1 MKKLIIA
8 GGTGFLGQALITQ
21 LEHEYDEIVILSRS
35 GNRQTNKIKYIQW
48 DAKSF
53 GTWNAELE
61 GAEAII
67 NLSGRNINCRYT
79 KKNKAEIL
87 ASRLESTTIIGEA
100 ILKCKTP
107 PKAWINASAT
117 GIYQF
122 QENKFST
129 EANAKIGAGFIAEV
143 CVAWEKAVAKFKLPQ
158 TRQLIIRTSMVLG
171 HGGGAFPVMSKLA
184 ALGLGGTLGKGTQQ
198 VSWIHIADYCALIK
212 WMINTNTAVGVYNG
226 VAPTPIINKD
236 MMRLFRQK
244 AHMKIGLPAYTWML
258 EIGAFFIGT
267 ETEIILGSTY
277 AYPEKALNEG
287 FTFQYKT
294 MESCL
299 DNL

>member
-8 GGTGFLGQALITQ
+8 GGTGFLGQALIAQ
-21 LEHEYDEIVILSRS
+21 FEQEYDEIVVLSRS
-35 GNRQTNKIKYIQW
+35 GNRQTNKIRYVQW

-53 GTWNAELE
+53 GAWNMELE

-67 NLSGRNINCRYT
+67 NLSGRNINCRYN

-100 ILKCKTP
+100 ILKCTNP

-129 EANAKIGAGFIAEV
+129 EVNAEIGTGFIAEV
-143 CVAWEKAVAKFKLPQ
+143 CVAWEKAVNNFKLPQ

-184 ALGLGGTLGKGTQQ
+184 TLGLGGTLGKGTQQ

-212 WMINTNTAVGVYNG
+212 WMIDTNTAVGVYNG
-226 VAPTPIINKD
+226 VSPTPIMNKD

-244 AHMKIGLPAYTWML
+244 AHIKIGLPAYTWML

-277 AYPEKALNEG
+277 AYPERALNEG
-287 FTFQYKT
+287 FTFKYKT
-294 MESCL
+294 MQACL

>member
-8 GGTGFLGQALITQ
+8 GGTGFLGKALITQ
-21 LEHEYDEIVILSRS
+21 FEHEYDEIVILSRS
-35 GNRQTNKIKYIQW
+35 GNRQTNKIRYVQW

-53 GTWNAELE
+53 GIWGMELE

-87 ASRLESTTIIGEA
+87 ASRLESTNVIGEA
-100 ILKCKTP
+100 ILICKIP
-107 PKAWINASAT
+107 PKVWINASAT

-122 QENKFST
+122 QENEFST
-129 EANAKIGAGFIAEV
+129 EVNAEIGTGFIAQV
-143 CVAWEKAVAKFKLPQ
+143 CVAWEKAVTKFKLPN

-171 HGGGAFPVMSKLA
+171 QGGGAFPVMSKLA
-184 ALGLGGTLGKGTQQ
+184 SLGLGGTLGKGTQQ
-198 VSWIHIADYCALIK
+198 VSWIHIADYCALMK
-212 WMINTNTAVGVYNG
+212 WMIDTNTAIGVYNA
-226 VAPTPIINKD
+226 VAPIPIINKE

-244 AHMKIGLPAYTWML
+244 AHMKIGLPAYTWMI

-267 ETEIILGSTY
+267 EAEIILDSTY
-277 AYPEKALNEG
+277 AYPERALNEG
-287 FTFQYKT
+287 FTFKNKT
-294 MESCL
+294 MKACL

>member
-8 GGTGFLGQALITQ
+8 GGTGFLGQALVAQ
-21 LEHEYDEIVILSRS
+21 FEQEYDEVVILSRS
-35 GNRQTNKIKYIQW
+35 ENKQNNKVKYVQW

-53 GTWNAELE
+53 GSWCSELE

-87 ASRLESTTIIGEA
+87 ASRLESTSVIGEA
-100 ILKCKTP
+100 ILKCINP
-107 PKAWINASAT
+107 PKVWINSSAT
-117 GIYQF
+117 GIYKF
-122 QENKFST
+122 QEGHFST
-129 EANAKIGAGFIAEV
+129 ELDAKIGTGFMAEV
-143 CVAWEKAVAKFKLPQ
+143 CVAWEKAVANFKLPQ
-158 TRQLIIRTSMVLG
+158 TRQVIVRTSMVLG

-184 ALGLGGTLGKGTQQ
+184 SLGLGGTLGKGTQQ
-198 VSWIHIADYCALIK
+198 VSWIHVADYCTLVK
-212 WMINTNTAVGVYNG
+212 WMIDTNTAVGVYNG
-226 VAPTPIINKD
+226 VAPTPINNKD
-236 MMRLFRQK
+236 MMRLFRDK
-244 AHMKIGLPAYTWML
+244 AHMKIGIPAYAWML

-277 AYPEKALNEG
+277 AYPEKALSEG
-287 FTFQYKT
+287 FTFKYKT
-294 MESCL
+294 MKTCL

>member
-1 MKKLIIA
+1 MKKLVIA
-8 GGTGFLGQALITQ
+8 GGTGFLGQALISQ
-21 LEHEYDEIVILSRS
+21 FEQEYNEIIVLSRS
-35 GNRQTNKIKYIQW
+35 GNRQVKKIRYVQW

-53 GTWNAELE
+53 GAWNIELE

-67 NLSGRNINCRYT
+67 NLSGKNINCRYT
-79 KKNKAEIL
+79 HKNKAEIL
-87 ASRLESTTIIGEA
+87 SSRLESTNIIGEA
-100 ILKCKTP
+100 ILKCINP
-107 PKAWINASAT
+107 PKVWINSSAT

-129 EANAKIGAGFIAEV
+129 ESNAIPGTGFMAQV
-143 CVAWEKAVAKFKLPQ
+143 CIAWEQAVTKFKFTQ

-184 ALGLGGTLGKGTQQ
+184 SFGLGGTLGKGTQQ

-212 WMINTNTAVGVYNG
+212 WMIDTHTADGVYNG
-226 VAPTPIINKD
+226 VAPTPIVNKD

-258 EIGAFFIGT
+258 EIGAFFIRT
-267 ETEIILGSTY
+267 ETEIITGSTY
-277 AYPEKALNEG
+277 TYPEKALNEG
-287 FTFQYKT
+287 FTFKYKT
-294 MESCL
+294 MQACL